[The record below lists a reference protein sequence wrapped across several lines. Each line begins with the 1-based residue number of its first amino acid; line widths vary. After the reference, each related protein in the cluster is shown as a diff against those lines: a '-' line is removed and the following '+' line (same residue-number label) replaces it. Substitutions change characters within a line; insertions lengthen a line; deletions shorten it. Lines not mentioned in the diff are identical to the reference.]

1 MSTAHPN
8 RELVDRLLGPA
19 EPEVSC
25 EECFELLDQY
35 VDLELAGDDAD
46 ARLPGMRAHLQGC
59 RPATRITRASVS
71 SSPVPTARRRNSGV
85 MKRPGAGAPVP

>member
-1 MSTAHPN
+1 VTAAHPD
-8 RELVDRLLGPA
+8 RELINRLLGPF

-35 VDLELAGDDAD
+35 VDLELAGEDAA

-59 RPATRITRASVS
+59 PACQEDHQSLRDLVAAADRPSREWDGR
-71 SSPVPTARRRNSGV
+71 
-85 MKRPGAGAPVP
+85 

>member
-1 MSTAHPN
+1 VSTDHHQRA
-8 RELVDRLLGPA
+8 LIDRLLGPA

-35 VDLELAGDDAD
+35 VDLELAGEDAD

-59 RPATRITRASVS
+59 PACHEDHESLRDIA
-71 SSPVPTARRRNSGV
+71 ARTS
-85 MKRPGAGAPVP
+85 